1 MPQGHEDSTGTLPPA
16 SAMQACRHQV
26 LSSLAILRSLGGP
39 AIGAHAHAERFG
51 RAEESRG
58 KLCSELCSRPS
69 APMMQ
74 QPPAGTPA
82 AKAEDLKGVPKN
94 LLTCIILPS
103 PHLAS
108 ILGSALQS

>member
-51 RAEESRG
+51 RAEESLEALLRAVLETFG
-58 KLCSELCSRPS
+58 SNDAAAAGGHAGSES
-69 APMMQ
+69 
-74 QPPAGTPA
+74 
-82 AKAEDLKGVPKN
+82 
-94 LLTCIILPS
+94 
-103 PHLAS
+103 
-108 ILGSALQS
+108 